1 MTKVDVVI
9 KDDLFD
15 KIGLKVE
22 KCSAYTEES
31 DSCVRICGE
40 LLYVCLE
47 CWFHHTGIMVY

>member
-22 KCSAYTEES
+22 KCYAYTEES

-40 LLYVCLE
+40 LLYE
-47 CWFHHTGIMVY
+47 G

>member
-22 KCSAYTEES
+22 KCSAYTEEL

-40 LLYVCLE
+40 LLYE
-47 CWFHHTGIMVY
+47 G